1 VKTIALIGAPP
12 DAEDVRTMLA
22 AAGHEPWGY
31 FPSPAELA
39 LVQPDIVVI
48 DQPAV
53 DLQAPTAWRSV
64 EALSR
69 KKSVLVFSDDQAV
82 RGRWRR
88 AGAYYVGG
96 ADRSIQELDLLVRRS
111 PGGTVGKPQPSGAP
125 ILVGESPPLLALRR
139 ALQRLAVSLQTSTIL
154 VQGEPGSG
162 RRTLARALHRE
173 TDPELA
179 FVDLSSSRPFDAAPL
194 PSDLAGGTIYLGD
207 LGLLSSSAQAK
218 LARVLSHPQAG
229 RVTRFI
235 GAMTIDARGRRQ
247 GDVRARLLNRFQVT
261 LDVPPLRDR
270 GADLDLLVTHL
281 LERLSREHKRH
292 CPRLSPSASALLAQ
306 EAWPGNVRQL
316 EKQLLR
322 ALLLAKDDCLEEDHF
337 SALRRHIQTGYR
349 LPVGGVQ
356 LEALE
361 RDVLAQALQ
370 ASGGNRT
377 RAASL
382 LGLTRDQV
390 RYRVSKLGLENG
402 SSGAE
407 RSHVA

>member
-1 VKTIALIGAPP
+1 
-12 DAEDVRTMLA
+12 
-22 AAGHEPWGY
+22 
-31 FPSPAELA
+31 
-39 LVQPDIVVI
+39 
-48 DQPAV
+48 
-53 DLQAPTAWRSV
+53 
-64 EALSR
+64 
-69 KKSVLVFSDDQAV
+69 
-82 RGRWRR
+82 
-88 AGAYYVGG
+88 
-96 ADRSIQELDLLVRRS
+96 
-111 PGGTVGKPQPSGAP
+111 
-125 ILVGESPPLLALRR
+125 
-139 ALQRLAVSLQTSTIL
+139 
-154 VQGEPGSG
+154 
-162 RRTLARALHRE
+162 
-173 TDPELA
+173 
-179 FVDLSSSRPFDAAPL
+179 
-194 PSDLAGGTIYLGD
+194 
-207 LGLLSSSAQAK
+207 
-218 LARVLSHPQAG
+218 
-229 RVTRFI
+229 
-235 GAMTIDARGRRQ
+235 
-247 GDVRARLLNRFQVT
+247 VRARLLNRFQVT